1 MNTLILLISKLESKI
16 IFYDRTNHSISGE
29 SVGWHIEHSLKT
41 IDQIIIATKNSNP
54 ESYKWKFN
62 FYRLLILDILNK
74 IPRGK
79 AKAPKIVRPEGTIN
93 PELLQ
98 VSLQKVKENI
108 DGWNDLNKNAFFLHP
123 YFGDL
128 NKKPTEKFL
137 ALHTNHHLK
146 IIDDILKL
154 D

>member
-1 MNTLILLISKLESKI
+1 MKTLFSLISRLESKI
-16 IFYDRTNHSISGE
+16 IHYDATNLSISGE

-41 IDQIIIATKNSNP
+41 IDQIIIATKKSNP
-54 ESYKWKFN
+54 GSYKWKFN

-93 PELLQ
+93 PEVLQ
-98 VSLQKVKENI
+98 LSLQKVKKNL
-108 DGWNDLNKNAFFLHP
+108 DVWNDLNKNNYFPHP

-137 ALHTNHHLK
+137 VLHTNHHLK
-146 IIDDILKL
+146 IIDDILN
-154 D
+154 